1 MNPCSELVPGAI
13 EERPATPHMLKL
25 NWKTW
30 LAIYGGIL
38 LVFGGL
44 VVMFFAQDQP
54 TIAYWIGFVGNAF
67 ASIWTFFGLIHWRDV
82 PWVKRI
88 NTFVLASLGFGAVI
102 LLFMAVDWEPGW
114 TTALYCYLA
123 VLGFLLGINF
133 LRLILRPGHP
143 VLGVARTMIEESL
156 RMGIALIFIIAMLAL
171 LPMLPLIFGSEDRVT
186 YMVQRFLTYSNM
198 IVAVLLGL
206 MTVLLAA
213 RTVSLEIATR
223 QIHMTLT
230 KPLGR
235 AQYLLG
241 KWLGI
246 VLLNAVLLV
255 VAGIATYGFTMA
267 IAQNPAL
274 NDLDRYA
281 VDREVLTARLAQTPN
296 PIDTTWE
303 RMYANVLREKQI
315 ADPGRF
321 GLEGDPFATLADDA
335 KQEIVADTVAR
346 FYSVKG
352 GQSQD
357 FLITGLG
364 AAAAA
369 SERAAN
375 EASELLIA
383 EAGLTNEQATAYV
396 TYYSTGR
403 MSEPVMQA
411 AEQVPAESH
420 DKMMRLIEREV
431 IQLSLTPAASPK
443 PENLNSEVY
452 LKINGQ
458 PWPPPAMPTAPPPR
472 SGLIVETP
480 NELPLPA
487 ALINKQGEM
496 VITIT
501 LPDKRQDGF
510 DQNSMRFNFKD
521 SVIEVFYRV
530 GSFESNLAKALLIIW
545 FKLAFLAMVGLMA
558 GSLLSFPVA
567 AMCSL
572 VVYVGAAASGV
583 IDESLSSYAGFAR
596 AESTWQVITG
606 TFSAFFSTLGSG
618 DIYSAFKL
626 LLRLIGESFMLLIP
640 SFGEFNTYRP
650 LSDGHVISNGT
661 VGSAA
666 LKIGLIWTG
675 IVAIIGLF
683 LFNRKEIA
691 RVQV

>member
-1 MNPCSELVPGAI
+1 
-13 EERPATPHMLKL
+13 MLKL
-25 NWKTW
+25 TWKTW

-44 VVMFFAQDQP
+44 VVLFIAQDQSG
-54 TIAYWIGFVGNAF
+54 IAYWLGFAGNALL
-67 ASIWTFFGLIHWRDV
+67 SIWTFFGLIHWREV

-88 NTFVLASLGFGAVI
+88 NTFVLASLGFGVVI

-123 VLGFLLGINF
+123 VLGFLVGINF
-133 LRLILRPGHP
+133 LRLILRPGYP
-143 VLGVARTMIEESL
+143 VLGVARTMVEESL
-156 RMGIALIFIIAMLAL
+156 RMGVALIFIIAMLAL

-206 MTVLLAA
+206 MTVLLSA

-255 VAGIATYGFTMA
+255 VAGIATYGFTMG

-274 NDLDRYA
+274 NDLDRYE

-296 PIDTTWE
+296 PVDTTWE
-303 RMYANVLREKQI
+303 RMYANVLLEKQL

-321 GLEGDPFATLADDA
+321 GEEGSPYATLANDA
-335 KQEIVADTVAR
+335 KQEIIADTVAR
-346 FYSVKG
+346 FYSIKS

-357 FLITGLG
+357 FVITGLG
-364 AAAAA
+364 AAADAA
-369 SERAAN
+369 ERAAQ
-375 EASELLIA
+375 EAKELLIA
-383 EAGLTNEQATAYV
+383 EAGLTGEQADAYV

-403 MSEPVMQA
+403 LSDPVIEA
-411 AEQVPAESH
+411 AQLVTPEVH
-420 DKMMRLIEREV
+420 DKMNRLIEREV
-431 IQLSLTPAASPK
+431 IQLSLTPATSPK

-452 LKINGQ
+452 LKVNGQ
-458 PWPPPAMPTAPPPR
+458 PWPPPATPTGPPPR

-487 ALINKQGEM
+487 SLINAQGEM
-496 VITIT
+496 VLTIT
-501 LPDKRQDGF
+501 LPETRQDGF
-510 DQNSMRFNFKD
+510 EQDSIRFNYKD
-521 SVIEVFYRV
+521 NVIEVFYRV
-530 GSFESNLAKALLIIW
+530 GSFESNLAKALLIVW

-567 AMCSL
+567 AMCSM
-572 VVYVGAAASGV
+572 VVFVGAAASGV
-583 IDESLSSYAGFAR
+583 IDESLNSYAGFAR

-606 TFSAFFSTLGSG
+606 TFAAFFDKLGSG
-618 DIYSAFKL
+618 DVYSAFKL

-640 SFGEFNTYRP
+640 SFGEFNTYQP
-650 LSDGHVISNGT
+650 LSDGHVISNST
-661 VGSAA
+661 VGNAA